1 MAKNVLAVYDQCQ
14 VYLERFLN
22 YVNNRKRLDI
32 EAVGFTDPD
41 ILEDYLKNNRIR
53 ALLFSRENNEEGE
66 DKGQDNFIKRI
77 NENKNYKTIF
87 LGDRQESAEGA
98 EDDDGI
104 RYLYKYQSMEDLLT
118 QLNLILAEDQEE
130 ESSVGYDSR
139 INVSGIYSPQDKQSH
154 PEIAAAIRRKQI
166 PADARVLYINL
177 EPFSGMEELL
187 DYRKDTGIEDV
198 IYYYKTNPGMLPK
211 VLGKMKGSYCGM
223 DVLTA
228 PDNLDDLEELGKE
241 GWPDFLAGLCRNGD
255 YQYVLLDISSF
266 SGRVIELVIHC
277 GNLYIPALPQ
287 TKDDRALD
295 RMREFRQ
302 YFIDKGQEEYLKKIV
317 EVQIDFS

>member
-1 MAKNVLAVYDQCQ
+1 MAKDILAVYDPCQ

-22 YVNNRKRLDI
+22 YVNERKRLDI

-41 ILEDYLKNNRIR
+41 ILEEYLKNNRIR

-66 DKGQDNFIKRI
+66 DIRQDNFIRRI
-77 NENKNYKTIF
+77 TGKCDYKTIF
-87 LGDRQESAEGA
+87 LGEKQEPCA
-98 EDDDGI
+98 DDDDDSGI

-118 QLNLILAEDQEE
+118 ALNLILTEEQEE
-130 ESSVGYDSR
+130 QRSAGYDR
-139 INVSGIYSPQDKQSH
+139 MINVSGLYSPQDKQSH
-154 PEIAAAIRRKQI
+154 PEIAAAIRKKSI
-166 PADARVLYINL
+166 PSGARVLYINL
-177 EPFSGMEELL
+177 EPFSGMEDLL
-187 DYRKDTGIEDV
+187 EYRKNTSIADV
-198 IYYYKTNPGMLPK
+198 IYYYKTNPRMLPQ

-255 YQYVLLDISSF
+255 YQFIILDISAF
-266 SGRVIELVIHC
+266 SGKLVELVTEY
-277 GNLYIPALPQ
+277 GNLYIPAMSQ
-287 TKDDRALD
+287 TNDGRAAS

-302 YFIDKGQEEYLKKIV
+302 YFIDRGQEENLKKIV